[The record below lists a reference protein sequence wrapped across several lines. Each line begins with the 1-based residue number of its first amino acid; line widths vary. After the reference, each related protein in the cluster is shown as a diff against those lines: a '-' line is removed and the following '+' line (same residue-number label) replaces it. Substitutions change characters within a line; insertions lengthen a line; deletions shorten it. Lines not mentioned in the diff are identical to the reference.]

1 MPRLSMCGT
10 PWVAGEKVVEVTGDY
25 VYPVTL
31 PPKDPAILVVR
42 GAEGEI

>member
-1 MPRLSMCGT
+1 MCGT
-10 PWVAGEKVVEVTGDY
+10 PWIAGEKGVEVTGDY

-31 PPKDPAILVVR
+31 PPKDPAILVR